1 MDNKGEP
8 LIGATVQQK
17 GSSLGTITDT
27 EGKFSFNVEKDKGVL
42 VVSYIGFKVQE
53 IPFDS
58 STNHLKVIMQENDA
72 VLDEVVVVGA
82 GTQKKVSV
90 TGAIVSVKGSSLKIP
105 STSLSHAFAGR
116 IAGVVAKQTSGQP
129 GSGSEFYIRGIGTF
143 GGRATPLILLDEV
156 EISAGDLNYV
166 PAENIESFSILKD
179 ASATAIYGS
188 RGANG
193 VMIVTTKTGEY
204 NSKARINI
212 TVENSFNTLDK
223 FPEFVDGARYMEIYN
238 QASVSRGGKPR
249 YSAEDIE
256 RTASGFTPLLYPDI
270 DWREVIFKDMA
281 MRQRANI
288 NVSGGGSKAKY
299 YMSLEATHEDGL
311 LNTKKVY
318 SWNNNINV
326 MNYTFQ
332 NNITYK
338 LTPSTTIKLNM
349 NAQIRQTRGPNVNT
363 VNLFNNILTTAPI
376 LFPVTYPQQQGV
388 EHIMFENA
396 YISGTNLY
404 TNPYAQML
412 TSFQENNSNTLN
424 TVLKIDQDLDFIA
437 KGLKFNGWINFK
449 NWSQSVFARSINP
462 HFYGMKAE
470 SFDPDDPSTDYEL
483 ELLNTNGTDYLSQ
496 GDVVKSTDQTFELQG
511 ALNYSTQLGEH
522 ALTAMLLYRQ
532 REYRGN
538 EAALPNRNQGVS
550 GRITWDYGHKYLAEF
565 NFGYNG
571 TERLSRKDR
580 FGFFPA
586 ISLGWVVSG
595 EKFFEPLTDYIDH
608 FKLRGSYGLVGSDE
622 LASPG
627 GSHYLYIDK
636 IQDNNINYLQY
647 KFGEAGTST
656 LGGPMLTY
664 YAMPGLGWEKVKK
677 LDIGFDLT
685 LFKDWKLTFDYFKDR
700 RYDIFMNRDAWP
712 QSLGY
717 HIAKPWANI
726 GKMNNESVE
735 FSLNYSK
742 AISKELNIS
751 LIANFTYNVN
761 KIVYQDEPNYPSVWQ
776 MAIGKPY
783 QYTKGYIAEGLF
795 QSQEEIDNSPQQNL
809 GSTPRVG
816 DIKYRDIN
824 GDGIISDTDMCMIS
838 KFNTTPRIQYG
849 FGATINYKK
858 FDFGIFFN
866 GSGMRTIMTNG
877 MDPFLQSA
885 GSGNRNVVKYI
896 ADNYFTEEKQNFDA
910 TYPRLG
916 LLTTDIANNRVPS
929 TYWMR
934 NGSFMRL
941 KNLEVGYRIPY
952 GRIYISGANLLTFSP
967 FDLWDPELAGWNS
980 YPLQRTVN
988 IGVQLNF

>member
-483 ELLNTNGTDYLSQ
+483 ELLNTNGTDYISQ